1 MSSGLNL
8 IFDLDG
14 CLIDS
19 SEVQKAAFFGSY
31 QEIVGDDKCPSY
43 EEYIK
48 HTGDSVDGMLKKMGL
63 PASMAVPF
71 RRISSEAVDKIKVN
85 WDAMQL
91 IRELRE
97 KGCKV
102 AICTGKDHY
111 RTVDILQHYQI
122 EGLFDVLICADDVP
136 EPKPSA
142 MPILKAI
149 EALKTTRDN
158 ALMIGDGYND
168 IMSAK
173 NAGVR
178 SVLTL
183 FYGDGGVPKE
193 ANYVVKDINELK
205 HLLLQ
210 ILNGF
215 LDGHITME

>member
-1 MSSGLNL
+1 MSGYLNL
-8 IFDLDG
+8 VFDLDG

-31 QEIVGDDKCPSY
+31 EEIVGDNNCPSY

-63 PASMAVPF
+63 PAAMAASF
-71 RRISSEAVDKIKVN
+71 RRISSDSVDKIKVN
-85 WDAMQL
+85 WEAIHM

-111 RTVDILQHYQI
+111 RTVDILKYYHI
-122 EGLFDVLICADDVP
+122 DDLFDVLICADDVS

-142 MPILKAI
+142 MPILEAI
-149 EALKTTRDN
+149 KQLGSAKEDTI
-158 ALMIGDGYND
+158 MIGDGYND
-168 IMSAK
+168 ILSAR

-183 FYGDGGVPKE
+183 WYGDEGVPKE
-193 ANYVVKDINELK
+193 ADSVVDSVKELREV
-205 HLLLQ
+205 LYPL
-210 ILNGF
+210 
-215 LDGHITME
+215 